1 MTSREA
7 KVRKKSSNQ
16 PRKQTRREGESKERK
31 EKEKVKVKVKDS
43 QCVLPDK
50 SYEKI

>member
-7 KVRKKSSNQ
+7 KVRKIQATNQ
-16 PRKQTRREGESKERK
+16 ESKTRREGESKERK
-31 EKEKVKVKVKDS
+31 EKEKVKVKDS